1 MTTTDTTGDP
11 QHRVN
16 TSAPENNQ
24 SAGPAVGHENSPI
37 TEAGVV
43 AEEAAPGGEE
53 TPEPARETTGET
65 PAKWDRVEA
74 AALLAVAAVLLA
86 AGGWSAIALHGLSH
100 QAGMPS
106 WLAWGAPVIVDGPL
120 FQSAIALVVLKRRA
134 KAGVRVEPGQRRYFW
149 WTLAMSELI
158 SLIGNGAHAA
168 KIPVTPTIAA
178 VIAATAPVAAMAVMH
193 GLTILIEVPRTPDT
207 TGNIGQRL
215 DNPAEKRPNT
225 LSSTASPGDTRLSPP
240 VSPPAAGDSNE
251 TQAVSPVSP
260 GDSGTPAEETRDIA
274 KRDARIVAMSE
285 SGMTLRQIAPE
296 VGLSRAQVGKI
307 VARLK
312 AQRRHS
318 DDPGGPDDDGG
329 GQVLHL
335 IR

>member
-1 MTTTDTTGDP
+1 MTTLDTTPGPRDP
-11 QHRVN
+11 DTAEPV
-16 TSAPENNQ
+16 SGPENCL
-24 SAGPAVGHENSPI
+24 ATEPAPL
-37 TEAGVV
+37 T
-43 AEEAAPGGEE
+43 GEPNPVSGE
-53 TPEPARETTGET
+53 TTEPARETTSET
-65 PAKWDRVEA
+65 PAQAPARWDRVEA
-74 AALLAVAAVLLA
+74 AALAAVAAVLLA

-134 KAGVRVEPGQRRYFW
+134 KVGVRVEPGQRRYFW
-149 WTLAMSELI
+149 WTLAMSELV

-168 KIPVTPTIAA
+168 KVPVTPAVAA
-178 VIAATAPVAAMAVMH
+178 VIAAAAPVAAMAVMH
-193 GLTILIEVPRTPDT
+193 GLTILIEVPRTPEPAD
-207 TGNIGQRL
+207 NSGQRL
-215 DNPAEKRPNT
+215 DNPADTKSNT
-225 LSSTASPGDTRLSPP
+225 LSPSASQRDKALSRDVSGPAMRDNSETP
-240 VSPPAAGDSNE
+240 AVSPESQRDKAGDSE
-251 TQAVSPVSP
+251 TAV
-260 GDSGTPAEETRDIA
+260 GKTRDPGE
-274 KRDARIVAMSE
+274 RDARILAMSE

-312 AQRRHS
+312 TRQRPA
-318 DDPGGPDDDGG
+318 DDPTTPDDDGG